1 LLVLYIL
8 AHTVMCLVASFVL
21 LNFMKLVL
29 GQTRRDLAKNN
40 LGVVTVGLKIIV
52 SLSLPVCNGV
62 LNKRF
67 S

>member
-1 LLVLYIL
+1 
-8 AHTVMCLVASFVL
+8 MCLVVSFVL

-29 GQTRRDLAKNN
+29 GQTRRDLVKNN
-40 LGVVTVGLKIIV
+40 LGVVTVGLKIVV

>member
-1 LLVLYIL
+1 MLV
-8 AHTVMCLVASFVL
+8 HTVMCLVASFVL
-21 LNFMKLVL
+21 LNSMKLVL

-40 LGVVTVGLKIIV
+40 LGVVTVGLKFVV

-62 LNKRF
+62 VNKRF

>member
-1 LLVLYIL
+1 VHI
-8 AHTVMCLVASFVL
+8 VMCLVASFVL
-21 LNFMKLVL
+21 LNSMKLVL
-29 GQTRRDLAKNN
+29 GQTRIDLAKNN
-40 LGVVTVGLKIIV
+40 LGVVIVGLKIVV

>member
-1 LLVLYIL
+1 
-8 AHTVMCLVASFVL
+8 MCLVASFVL

-52 SLSLPVCNGV
+52 SLSLPVCNGM